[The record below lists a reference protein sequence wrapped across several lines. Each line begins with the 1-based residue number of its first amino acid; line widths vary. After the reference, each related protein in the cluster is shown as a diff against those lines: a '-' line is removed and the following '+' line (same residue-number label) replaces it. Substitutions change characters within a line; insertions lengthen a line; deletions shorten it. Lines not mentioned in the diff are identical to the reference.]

1 MLLKLLFSLNY
12 KIKIFFTV
20 FPFDSQE
27 SPPISPISTISG
39 PYIPISECFS
49 GPRLN
54 DTSSL
59 SSVTTQSIENYDAT
73 RRLVPSPPRSPT
85 TDAES
90 VITDDELVPSLP
102 NVNWDTFPSAGNL
115 YLKLINCNIFL

>member
-1 MLLKLLFSLNY
+1 MTCFL
-12 KIKIFFTV
+12 V
-20 FPFDSQE
+20 FPFESQE
-27 SPPISPISTISG
+27 SPPVSPISIISG

-59 SSVTTQSIENYDAT
+59 SSVTAQAIDNYDSG
-73 RRLVPSPPRSPT
+73 RRQVPSPPRSPT

-90 VITDDELVPSLP
+90 VMTDDEWGPPLPS
-102 NVNWDTFPSAGNL
+102 VNWDTFPSAGD
-115 YLKLINCNIFL
+115 FLDLFDF